1 MFWWACCSPTCLF
14 IYISHWENCLYI
26 FVGFFSGKEMIILRW
41 TSKKSVKHFSVFLYI
56 LICMMIYGVG
66 SEKKYDKLKVGP
78 THLVLFNAYLYQIS
92 RKCLDFLNYSCSR
105 IFICIR
111 LWSIHLF
118 IVFDFWE
125 KLISHD
131 RLIGAPTHSAKNDFR
146 FQLWTKLEGNWQRNY
161 IDIFSIWPLGNFK
174 VRIVLLLLQ

>member
-1 MFWWACCSPTCLF
+1 MESDQ
-14 IYISHWENCLYI
+14 
-26 FVGFFSGKEMIILRW
+26 K
-41 TSKKSVKHFSVFLYI
+41 
-56 LICMMIYGVG
+56 
-66 SEKKYDKLKVGP
+66 KKYDMLKVGP

-92 RKCLDFLNYSCSR
+92 RKCLDIFNYSCSR
-105 IFICIR
+105 FFICIR

-146 FQLWTKLEGNWQRNY
+146 FQLWTKLKGNWQRNY
-161 IDIFSIWPLGNFK
+161 IDIFSIFWPSGIFK
-174 VRIVLLLLQ
+174 VRIVLNSENYIIIFCRSFCNNGLLQNSDWLHPPQTLKMITDGYQCKAGLPWSWCSSSRSRSVWV